1 MRSRE
6 EHALAARTGAGQ
18 HQSDEH
24 EAGQTLRGGHF
35 LYGVGDE
42 WLRLVEAGGRLAPS
56 AAVWGNNKLGNAT
69 ATLVAPTAV
78 AGNGARGSEGG
89 RLSRAAEGHT
99 PVIFLPHRA
108 PILLMRAAS
117 GAFYSQPC

>member
-42 WLRLVEAGGRLAPS
+42 WLRLVEASR
-56 AAVWGNNKLGNAT
+56 AT
-69 ATLVAPTAV
+69 ALRMVVPFQV
-78 AGNGARGSEGG
+78 G
-89 RLSRAAEGHT
+89 R
-99 PVIFLPHRA
+99 
-108 PILLMRAAS
+108 M
-117 GAFYSQPC
+117 

>member
-1 MRSRE
+1 MRTRE

-42 WLRLVEAGGRLAPS
+42 WLRPVGQFPLC
-56 AAVWGNNKLGNAT
+56 
-69 ATLVAPTAV
+69 
-78 AGNGARGSEGG
+78 GARRRERRPFGWLF
-89 RLSRAAEGHT
+89 RFRWTHVYMDYFLTHT
-99 PVIFLPHRA
+99 ADMNER
-108 PILLMRAAS
+108 
-117 GAFYSQPC
+117 